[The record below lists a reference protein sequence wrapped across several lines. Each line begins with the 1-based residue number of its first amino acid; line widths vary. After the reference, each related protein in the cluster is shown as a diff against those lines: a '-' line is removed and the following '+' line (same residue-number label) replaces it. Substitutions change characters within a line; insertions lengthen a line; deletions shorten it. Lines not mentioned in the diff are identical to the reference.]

1 MSQRVGS
8 IKKLLGSARAMRWGM
23 NIWPPFLFTGV
34 RIQHISA
41 DFRIARIKLAKTP
54 FTTNYFGTQ
63 FGGTMFS
70 MVDPFW
76 AFMLYRNLGS
86 DYVVWD
92 RRGEIDFESG
102 RTALYQVCSPRRSST
117 VSAPAR
123 TLGRRCSLVRGG
135 IARPFRRARRE
146 GAQTGLRA
154 QTALNFADNATLA
167 RRSILT

>member
-8 IKKLLGSARAMRWGM
+8 IKKLLSSARAMRWGM

-41 DFRIARIKLAKTP
+41 DFRVARIKLVKTP

-86 DYVVWD
+86 EYVVWD
-92 RRGEIDFESG
+92 RRGEIDFESPG
-102 RTALYQVCSPRRSST
+102 RTSLYAQVVLTEEIIADIRTRADSGEKVLPWFEVELLDRSGALVAKARKQVYVRKRR
-117 VSAPAR
+117 
-123 TLGRRCSLVRGG
+123 
-135 IARPFRRARRE
+135 
-146 GAQTGLRA
+146 
-154 QTALNFADNATLA
+154 
-167 RRSILT
+167 